1 MDLAPGEEALE
12 EPCVCSR
19 CTSTAHSNPSY
30 KARKLCRVSKEVL
43 STGACKEQLEQ
54 LWLVRMR
61 SLQGSR
67 HWDLLLSLLK
77 SHHLQMS

>member
-12 EPCVCSR
+12 EPGVCSR

-43 STGACKEQLEQ
+43 STGACKEQL
-54 LWLVRMR
+54 WLVRMR

-77 SHHLQMS
+77 SHHFQMS